1 MRSILAKIIGLLLAF
16 NLALWAFFL
25 ATDDFITNEVKQI
38 KKIPADSK
46 SVVTCRI
53 SPDQFSV
60 LTLLDIEFMLADCK
74 ANGKDV
80 FELAYCKDILNSGI
94 MMERYLFLRN
104 NFCGLQYPIYEDL
117 VNVNAEG
124 KCSYVVHTCHLDIK

>member
-1 MRSILAKIIGLLLAF
+1 MKFLLTLLL
-16 NLALWAFFL
+16 
-25 ATDDFITNEVKQI
+25 FISTSVMAADMDSIVNNEVKQI
-38 KKIPADSK
+38 KKMPLDSK

-117 VNVNAEG
+117 VNVNVEG
-124 KCSYVVHTCHLDIK
+124 KCSYVVHTCHLDIN